1 MVIPSQINLNIL
13 YTIGVLVM
21 ASLAIVIR
29 LRAAK
34 KPTSVQ
40 KILMPPL
47 GMSTGFFMFVVPET
61 HIPLMYALMAFI
73 VGLLFS
79 TLLIRTT
86 NMEIV
91 NGDIFV
97 KRSKAFMFILFG
109 LLAARIVLH
118 DYVQHYVSVLQ
129 TGAIFFIL
137 AFGMLVPWRITMY
150 YQFRRIQK
158 CQFDS
163 PAIEPLSNEVFI
175 HTENRGR

>member
-1 MVIPSQINLNIL
+1 MVIPSQINLNVL

-29 LRAAK
+29 LRAAN

-40 KILMPPL
+40 KILLPPL

-61 HIPLMYALMAFI
+61 HIPLMYGLTAFVI
-73 VGLLFS
+73 GLFFS
-79 TLLIRTT
+79 TFLIRTT
-86 NMEIV
+86 AMEMV

-97 KRSKAFMFILFG
+97 KRSKAFMFILLG
-109 LLAARIVLH
+109 LLAIRIVLH

-137 AFGMLVPWRITMY
+137 AFGMLVPWRIAMY
-150 YQFRRIQK
+150 YQFRRIEK
-158 CQFDS
+158 KKVS
-163 PAIEPLSNEVFI
+163 LP
-175 HTENRGR
+175 H